1 MQQLQT
7 WPQCENLST
16 EGLHVKSDVVR
27 ICASGIY
34 VQIHIVMQTEGKGRG
49 PHSGMHE
56 RLFLDTSKLFPP
68 FSLALSTKALF
79 AHKGAQFQKYYM
91 HKTVAASPKLNQS

>member
-16 EGLHVKSDVVR
+16 EDLHVKSDVVR

-34 VQIHIVMQTEGKGRG
+34 TQIYIVM
-49 PHSGMHE
+49 
-56 RLFLDTSKLFPP
+56 
-68 FSLALSTKALF
+68 
-79 AHKGAQFQKYYM
+79 
-91 HKTVAASPKLNQS
+91 